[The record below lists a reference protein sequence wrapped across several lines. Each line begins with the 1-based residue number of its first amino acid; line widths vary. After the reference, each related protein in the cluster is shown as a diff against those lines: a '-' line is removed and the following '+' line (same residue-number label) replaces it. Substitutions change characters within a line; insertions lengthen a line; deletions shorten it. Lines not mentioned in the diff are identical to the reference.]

1 MPSLFSTYEDPTISK
16 DARKMESQG
25 GVFGGR
31 VLMGEEKLV
40 EGFTTAF
47 PNASLDEIKKRDDQY
62 TKVTDDVNR
71 NLSNLARAQMVVNT
85 ETNNYLQGAT
95 RNTKYL
101 NQIVQIGDGTIGYVT
116 NQGVFK
122 KFNSKADVDATLGNN
137 GCPAGI
143 TGIKTAA
150 GSTYSKDGNYVN
162 ADVPLFVGTPMV
174 RGQQCGYAG
183 QNIFV
188 GKKEGGKGNGNLIGC
203 KKGNSSLIPTGF
215 KMNMEAPPC
224 PAGTFQCQGSARGY
238 CYDPRR
244 DQMASTYMVPQYDA
258 PEGSSSGNTPYLA
271 DDGVTKL
278 WFRTGGFDSACG
290 AKPTMPPCPTGTAPC
305 ASGNKPGYCWDPSRK
320 MMVTTVNPN
329 GPAMANDEK
338 PNYMYL
344 VKGNAFNYSE
354 SYDEYV
360 RVSKMTNV
368 PWNDMTG
375 WMPDKQFTDQNYAA
389 SNKIFLQFKAAAAK
403 MMPHLK
409 VGETGKLTVLTLG
422 NTISWKSQGNYN
434 NAVAGYV
441 FVNGVKVFGKNIQL
455 SNVRDEAGNLIP
467 SLFIEWSTDTMYVRT
482 PNPVNKIDYKYY
494 FTQSP
499 SGIITQSGNKGYSSE
514 GSIFSIKKTSNDTAE
529 ATLSYGGN
537 KMSVSYKFNNSHPKM
552 KPGLRSQDGR
562 TKLWKKMDGYD
573 SSCGSEPSVPPIV
586 EGSEFLSKCKDIAN
600 AGGFGVYG
608 IMDGECYIGESAD
621 TLQPGSGC
629 KSLGGDMVGENG
641 NIAAYKLVGNKN
653 SGMFKYGYV
662 TADETLKEYPGNL
675 QRVTSRFTGIG
686 RKQIARTPRNKT
698 FTGVADESK
707 CKAQCISTFGDSC
720 EAYNYH
726 SNSGSCVA
734 YGADSIKKG
743 VIIPVGESEL
753 MVRQKELNNDV
764 TCPKSFNTVSSSVWE
779 NLPKDNTMTPQ
790 TQCNLG
796 RRTQQSIV
804 SKQNAAAQLTNSVNA
819 MQSVVEK
826 EVASASKLQPSW
838 ASGMSTLRNTL
849 NEYKKIYEGTAN

>member
-1 MPSLFSTYEDPTISK
+1 MPSLFSTYEDPTISEDVK
-16 DARKMESQG
+16 EMERRG
-25 GVFGGR
+25 GVFGRR
-31 VLMGEEKLV
+31 VLMDAEKLV

-47 PNASLDEIKKRDDQY
+47 PNASLDEIKKRDDKY

-85 ETNNYLQGAT
+85 ETNNYLQSAT

-122 KFNSKADVDATLGNN
+122 KFNSKADVDATLGKN
-137 GCPAGI
+137 GCPSGV

-162 ADVPLFVGTPMV
+162 ADVALFVGTPMV

-188 GKKEGGKGNGNLIGC
+188 GKQQGGTGDGNLIGC

-215 KMNMEAPPC
+215 KMNVEAPAC
-224 PAGTFQCQGSARGY
+224 PVGTFQCQGSARGY

-244 DQMASTYMVPQYDA
+244 DQMVSTYMVPQYDVPA
-258 PEGSSSGNTPYLA
+258 GSSSGNAPFLA
-271 DDGVTKL
+271 DDGVTNL
-278 WFRTGGFDSACG
+278 WFRNDGFDSACG

-305 ASGNKPGYCWDPSRK
+305 ASGNNPGYCWDPSRK
-320 MMVTTVNPN
+320 IMVTTVNPN
-329 GPAMANDEK
+329 GQSIDNDEK
-338 PNYMYL
+338 PNYMYF
-344 VKGNAFNYSE
+344 VDGNVFNYSE
-354 SYDEYV
+354 SNDEYV

-368 PWNDMTG
+368 PWNDMQG
-375 WMPDKQFTDQNYAA
+375 WIPDKQFTDQNYAPT
-389 SNKIFLQFKAAAAK
+389 NKVFLQFKAAAAK
-403 MMPHLK
+403 MMPHLEI
-409 VGETGKLTVLTLG
+409 GETGKLTVLTAG
-422 NTISWKSQGNYN
+422 NVISWKSQGNFN

-441 FVNGVKVFGKNIQL
+441 FVNGVGVSGKNIRL
-455 SNVRDEAGNLIP
+455 SNVRDTAGNLIP
-467 SLFIEWSTDTMYVRT
+467 SLFIEWSVDTLYVRT
-482 PNPVNKIDYKYY
+482 PNPVNKSDYLYY
-494 FTQSP
+494 FTQPVTDIINP
-499 SGIITQSGNKGYSSE
+499 SGSKGYSSE
-514 GSIFSIKKTSNDTAE
+514 GSIFSIKKTSNNTAE
-529 ATLSYGGN
+529 GTLTYGSN
-537 KMSVSYKFNNSHPKM
+537 KMNVSYSFVTSFPKM

-573 SSCGSEPSVPPIV
+573 SGCGSEPSVPPIV
-586 EGSEFLSKCKDIAN
+586 EGGEFLSKCKDIAN

-629 KSLGGDMVGENG
+629 KSLGGNMVGENG

-675 QRVTSRFTGIG
+675 QRFTSRFTGIG
-686 RKQIARTPRNKT
+686 KKQIARTPRNKT
-698 FTGVADESK
+698 FSGVADESQ
-707 CKAQCISTFGDSC
+707 CKAKCMSTFGDNC

-726 SNSGSCVA
+726 THSGSCVV

-764 TCPKSFNTVSSSVWE
+764 TCPKSFTTVGSSVWE
-779 NLPKDNTMTPQ
+779 NLPKDSMMTPQ

-796 RRTQQSIV
+796 QRTQQSIV
-804 SKQNAAAQLTNSVNA
+804 SQQNATTQLNNSINA
-819 MQSVVEK
+819 MQRIVEQD
-826 EVASASKLQPSW
+826 VASASKLQPLW
-838 ASGMSTLRNTL
+838 EGGMNTLRNTL
-849 NEYKKIYEGTAN
+849 SEYKKIYEGTAN